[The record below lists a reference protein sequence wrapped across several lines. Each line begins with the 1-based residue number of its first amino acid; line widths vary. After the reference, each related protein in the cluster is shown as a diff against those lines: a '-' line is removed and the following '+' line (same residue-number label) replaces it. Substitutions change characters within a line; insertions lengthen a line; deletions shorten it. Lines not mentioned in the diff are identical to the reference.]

1 MINTA
6 TGKQI
11 DSSVVCDYFRSLVNR
26 FFKILP
32 MREQNEESLC
42 VYVQSLQLE
51 LIGCM
56 GFVDGLRADAEYMTL
71 LSILQYMIDNP
82 ECSVTSVKRE
92 VFRAISIINKIKA
105 YYLSN

>member
-1 MINTA
+1 
-6 TGKQI
+6 
-11 DSSVVCDYFRSLVNR
+11 
-26 FFKILP
+26 
-32 MREQNEESLC
+32 
-42 VYVQSLQLE
+42 
-51 LIGCM
+51 M